1 MTSMNEQGRV
11 EGQVIR
17 REAKT
22 RKNLIEPT
30 QRAEVPL

>member
-11 EGQVIR
+11 ERQVTK

-22 RKNLIEPT
+22 RKNLRELT
-30 QRAEVPL
+30 QRAEVLL